1 VIDILDDHARC
12 FAIDS
17 TAARRFTAAAAGRA
31 MEAAFTEH
39 VAVSQI
45 SVRGAQRARDSLRR
59 QHGGH
64 GTYVLDCGVRPTA
77 PTRASQDAKSGA
89 SR

>member
-39 VAVSQI
+39 VAPQQLTS
-45 SVRGAQRARDSLRR
+45 GNGGDAG
-59 QHGGH
+59 QH
-64 GTYVLDCGVRPTA
+64 L
-77 PTRASQDAKSGA
+77 S
-89 SR
+89 